1 MNWAPRRARLRAILA
16 GPRCVFPASLHDPLS
31 ARLAHDIGFEMGM
44 LAGSVASL
52 AILGAPDL
60 ILLTL
65 SEFAALALRI
75 GRAADLPLLVDAD
88 HGYGNA
94 LNVRRTV
101 EELEIAGVAALSIED
116 TLLPTP
122 YGGVG
127 ETRLVSIAEGRGKM
141 AAALAGRS
149 DPALVIAAR
158 TGATAVAG
166 VAETIARGE
175 AYAALGVDALFLT
188 GVRTRAEL
196 DAIAAAMTLP
206 LILGTLTPDIEDVEY
221 LSARGVRIALQ
232 GHLPFMAALAAVR
245 KTLTALRAGT
255 KPAALSAIAPPELL
269 RHVTREAEYREAMAR
284 FLADIPQ
291 PGAGEN

>member
-1 MNWAPRRARLRAILA
+1 MNWGPRRTRLRAILA

-31 ARLAHDIGFEMGM
+31 ARLALDLGFEMGM

-65 SEFAALALRI
+65 SEFAGLALRI
-75 GRAADLPLLVDAD
+75 NRATALPLLVDAD

-101 EELEIAGVAALSIED
+101 EELEIAGVAALTIED

-122 YGGVG
+122 HGGVG

-141 AAALAGRS
+141 AAALAGRG
-149 DPALVIAAR
+149 DPALVVAAR
-158 TGATAVAG
+158 TGAMAVAG
-166 VAETIARGE
+166 VDETVARAR

-188 GVRTRAEL
+188 GVRRRAEL
-196 DAIAAAMTLP
+196 DAVAAAIPLP
-206 LILGTLTPDIEDVEY
+206 LMLGTLSPELEDADY

-232 GHLPFMAALAAVR
+232 GHLPFMAALQAAES
-245 KTLTALRAGT
+245 TLQALRAGT
-255 KPAALSAIAPPELL
+255 KPAAIANTAPPDLL
-269 RHVTREAEYREAMAR
+269 RRVTREADYRHAMAA
-284 FLADIPQ
+284 FLGQ
-291 PGAGEN
+291 AGG

>member
-1 MNWAPRRARLRAILA
+1 MNWGPRRARLRALLA

-31 ARLAHDIGFEMGM
+31 ARLAQDLGFEMGM

-65 SEFAALALRI
+65 SEFAGLALRI
-75 GRAADLPLLVDAD
+75 NRATALPLLVDAD

-101 EELEIAGVAALSIED
+101 EELEIAGVAALTIED

-122 YGGVG
+122 FGGVG
-127 ETRLVSIAEGRGKM
+127 ETRLVSIEEGRGKM
-141 AAALAGRS
+141 AAALAGRG
-149 DPALVIAAR
+149 DPALVVAAR
-158 TGATAVAG
+158 TGAMAVAG
-166 VAETIARGE
+166 VDDTIARGR

-188 GVRTRAEL
+188 GVRRRAEL
-196 DAIAAAMTLP
+196 DAIAAAVPLP
-206 LILGTLTPDIEDVEY
+206 LMLGTLSPELEDADY

-232 GHLPFMAALAAVR
+232 GHLPFMAALQAAES
-245 KTLTALRAGT
+245 TLQALRAGT
-255 KPAALSAIAPPELL
+255 KPAAIANTATPDLL
-269 RHVTREAEYREAMAR
+269 RRVTREADYRHAMAA
-284 FLADIPQ
+284 FLGQ
-291 PGAGEN
+291 AGG